1 MHKLQFLYTNLNKII
16 RDTFGLLGCYYL
28 IDAGHTNGKGFLAS
42 YRGTIYYL
50 SEQRDVYAPIN
61 HEEYF
66 NMKHA
71 SARNIIKCCFGIIKM
86 RWVILRSP
94 CFYLI
99 KTQNRVIMACCLIHN
114 LIRREMSINQD
125 ENAYDLSPN
134 SENVVEDE
142 VIGSIA
148 SSSQWTTWRD
158 DLAKQMFDEWRG
170 NRG

>member
-1 MHKLQFLYTNLNKII
+1 MLGYYYLVDAGYTN
-16 RDTFGLLGCYYL
+16 GE
-28 IDAGHTNGKGFLAS
+28 GFLAP
-42 YRGTIYYL
+42 YRGTRYHL
-50 SEQRDVYAPIN
+50 SEWRDGCMPVTP
-61 HEEYF
+61 EEYF

-71 SARNIIKCCFGIIKM
+71 FARNVIDCCFEILKM
-86 RWVILRSP
+86 RWTILRSP
-94 CFYLI
+94 CFYPI

-114 LIRREMSINQD
+114 LIRREMSIDPD